1 MSFKSKMSFEKLLL
15 EAGERRLNDYRH
27 RDKIKND
34 EMAMKISSQPIEKKV
49 SYQSFNKVIESG
61 LELEERKDI
70 KLFNNIMNAKL
81 LEVSR
86 YNNFLKKSIYDEMK
100 ELEHRVDALS
110 SMIDEEEIRI
120 LEKAEAVH
128 SNDFIKENDMN
139 DFEYSSNFNT
149 DPKTRLAF
157 ENSEACEVIRGVG
170 AMLPIEGIADIRP
183 EKAYIVR
190 EATDSGD
197 TKTAL
202 IESDIQ
208 NILKRNSIFNYVILR
223 EEKNNNLYKRETSYS
238 EYPYSRV
245 SSFSF
250 GVKFSSSMY
259 MNSMRLSSC
268 SSLGYEIKKL
278 RALIGKNSWIDID
291 FSKIEI
297 FGEVNLF
304 FTPLSAKAIEVTLE
318 QKSLVGRSQ
327 RNPILGDDEE
337 INKKLNS
344 IGFVSNFS
352 FNSEKEGGFYQD
364 FSIRD
369 VSFHLV
375 KFKRKGC
382 FLSEGIEVE
391 APYSIEIRSDELYS
405 ANEIILSYDD
415 YNSDS
420 EWESAVE
427 NKALSEFY
435 GCLDFIQNDGSRYTN
450 IIPLLNYKEV
460 QKEFII
466 GSNDKSKVKFFP
478 DFKKNLELHEIESF
492 STGDKSSADRI
503 AGIRIKNIF
512 IKYDTKDNCYKE
524 VESYSKKDWME
535 HTFQGKGFWYDASNP
550 NDRFINVLLIK
561 SKNPHFLKKEDVL
574 RFISTDGNLIGKT
587 KVIEVKDEY
596 SFYISSEN
604 IGITSY
610 RHIEDNLINRFTE
623 GKYFF
628 IKDEGFLKIT
638 EDEKELKIG
647 QDFLISVNEGSFY
660 FNFLPID
667 SSFDFYHENATA
679 GNFYIKFKNLNTSS
693 FYFIEYYH
701 LEDQFLSKDK
711 YIKLKMNSIEFSKE
725 IRGRSGEIK
734 TLIIMRSGTAEA
746 YNSPI
751 ILGYD
756 LIVYE
761 EENKKEEVEIRKS
774 KSNSRSTFSID
785 KRRSSRNVPK

>member
-1 MSFKSKMSFEKLLL
+1 MSFKSKISFEKLIL

-27 RDKIKND
+27 REKIQND
-34 EMAMKISSQPIEKKV
+34 ELSMKISSQPIEKKV
-49 SYQSFNKVIESG
+49 SSQPFNRVIESG
-61 LELEERKDI
+61 RELEEKKDI
-70 KLFNNIMNAKL
+70 KLFNNVMNAKL

-86 YNNFLKKSIYDEMK
+86 YNDFLKESIYKEMK
-100 ELEHRVDALS
+100 ELEHKVDALS

-120 LEKAEAVH
+120 IEKAEVVH
-128 SNDFIKENDMN
+128 SNDFVKENDMN
-139 DFEYSSNFNT
+139 DFEYSSDFNT

-157 ENSEACEVIRGVG
+157 DNSEACEVIRGVG

-197 TKTAL
+197 TKKTL

-208 NILKRNSIFNYVILR
+208 NILKRNSVFNYVILR
-223 EEKNNNLYKRETSYS
+223 EEKSNSLYKRETSYS

-259 MNSMRLSSC
+259 MNSIKLSSC

-278 RALIGKNSWIDID
+278 KALVGKNSWVDID
-291 FSKIEI
+291 FNKIEI

-304 FTPLSAKAIEVTLE
+304 FTPLSAKAMEITLE

-327 RNPILGDDEE
+327 KNPILEDDEK
-337 INKKLNS
+337 INKRLNS
-344 IGFVSNFS
+344 LGFVSNFS
-352 FNSEKEGGFYQD
+352 FDSEKEGGFYQD

-382 FLSEGIEVE
+382 FLSESIEVDR
-391 APYSIEIRSDELYS
+391 PYSVEIRSDELYS

-420 EWESAVE
+420 EWQSAVE

-435 GCLDFIQNDGSRYTN
+435 ACLDLIQNDGSRYTN
-450 IIPLLNYKEV
+450 VVPLLNFKEV
-460 QKEFII
+460 QKEFVI

-492 STGDKSSADRI
+492 SVSDKSTAGRI

-512 IKYDTKDNCYKE
+512 IKYDAKENCYKE
-524 VESYSKKDWME
+524 IESYSKKDWME
-535 HTFQGKGFWYDASNP
+535 HTFQGKGFWYDSNNP
-550 NDRFINVLLIK
+550 SDSFINVLEIK
-561 SKNPHFLKKEDVL
+561 SKKAHFLKKEDAISFV
-574 RFISTDGNLIGKT
+574 STDGNLIGRT

-610 RHIEDNLINRFTE
+610 LHVKENLIDGFTE
-623 GKYFF
+623 GKHYF
-628 IKDEGFLKIT
+628 IKDSGFLKVT

-647 QDFLISVNEGSFY
+647 NDFLISVNEGSY
-660 FNFLPID
+660 YLNFLPID
-667 SSFDFYHENATA
+667 SSFDFYYENATA

-693 FYFIEYYH
+693 FYFVEYYH
-701 LEDQFLSKDK
+701 LDDQFLSKDR

-751 ILGYD
+751 VLGYD

-761 EENKKEEVEIRKS
+761 EENKKEEVEVRKS
-774 KSNSRSTFSID
+774 KSNARSTFGID
-785 KRRSSRNVPK
+785 KRRSSRNVSK